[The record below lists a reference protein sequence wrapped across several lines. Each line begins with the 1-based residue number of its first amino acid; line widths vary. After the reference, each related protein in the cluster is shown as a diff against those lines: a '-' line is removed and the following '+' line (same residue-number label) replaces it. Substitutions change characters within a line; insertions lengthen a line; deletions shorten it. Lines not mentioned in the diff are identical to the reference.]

1 MKSMH
6 VTFGAAVMLLAVPMA
21 FAADEISVMSV
32 PGATNVDS
40 AKAKSLF
47 DKKVA
52 FIDTRNDKDWDAGRI
67 PGAAHLDVKTGF
79 TEESLAKVIK
89 KDGEVVMYCNGEKC
103 LRSSHAAE
111 KAVKWGYTKVYYYRD
126 GFPAWQGAGYPV
138 E

>member
-67 PGAAHLDVKTGF
+67 PGAAHLDIKTAF